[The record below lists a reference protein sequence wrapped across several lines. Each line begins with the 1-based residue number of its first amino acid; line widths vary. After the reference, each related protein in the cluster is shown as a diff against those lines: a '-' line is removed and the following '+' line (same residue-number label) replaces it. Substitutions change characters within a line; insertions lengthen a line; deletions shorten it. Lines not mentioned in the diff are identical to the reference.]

1 MSHGRLWKLGIFA
14 EQKYYYQ
21 SNGSAHVT
29 DEPKIACATFRI
41 FTYPIAGAPCD
52 ISKTQTLVIYLS
64 WNFCN
69 HLKSESHLELLNHE
83 KFVLRITM
91 IKQKMRRQL
100 VCKVWVCTRKPLSI
114 FRKNWKCHNIKTDAS
129 FVEQLYMVP
138 WTRLIIVYMA
148 IAIEQQ

>member
-14 EQKYYYQ
+14 EQKCYYQ
-21 SNGSAHVT
+21 SNGSCT
-29 DEPKIACATFRI
+29 CDWWTKNCL
-41 FTYPIAGAPCD
+41 CD
-52 ISKTQTLVIYLS
+52 ISHFYLTNWRCAVRYFKDPNNS
-64 WNFCN
+64 YLLIMKLCN
-69 HLKSESHLELLNHE
+69 HLKSESHLELLDHE

-100 VCKVWVCTRKPLSI
+100 VCKAWVCTRKPLSI
-114 FRKNWKCHNIKTDAS
+114 FRKNWKCHNIKTDAP